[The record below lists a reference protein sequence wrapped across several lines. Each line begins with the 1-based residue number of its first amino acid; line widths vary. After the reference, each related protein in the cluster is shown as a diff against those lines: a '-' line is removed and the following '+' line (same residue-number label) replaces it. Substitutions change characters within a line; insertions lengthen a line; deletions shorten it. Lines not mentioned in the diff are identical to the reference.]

1 MGRRDKAGKEVRKP
15 KKKKV
20 KTPVARPST
29 VEKIKKE

>member
-1 MGRRDKAGKEVRKP
+1 MGSKDKAGREQRKP

-20 KTPVARPST
+20 ITPAVRPTT

>member
-1 MGRRDKAGKEVRKP
+1 MGRKDKAGKEVRKP

-20 KTPVARPST
+20 KTPVTRPST